1 MEYKDLNGCTCRLFF
16 EKGQSQFES
25 RHVLVIGK
33 CNGNWL
39 LTRHSVRG
47 LEFPGG
53 KAEPCES
60 LDQAAKR
67 EVYEET
73 GAIVNDLEWLAEY
86 TVYTGKPF
94 SKTVF
99 TAVIEDMKQV
109 KWMETDGPVL
119 VPNLIID
126 ENYSFLMRDA
136 GMEAIIKKVKTIE
149 KWGY

>member
-1 MEYKDLNGCTCRLFF
+1 MEYKDLNGCVCCLFF
-16 EKGQSQFES
+16 EKGQSQIDS

-33 CNGNWL
+33 HNGKWL

-53 KAEPCES
+53 KAEPDES
-60 LDQAAKR
+60 LEQAAKR

-73 GAIVNDLEWLAEY
+73 GASVNNLEWLAEY
-86 TVYTGKPF
+86 TVYTDKPF

-99 TAVIEDMKQV
+99 TAVIEDMAEV
-109 KWMETDGPVL
+109 EWMETDGPIL
-119 VPNLIID
+119 VAELLID

-136 GMEAIIKKVKTIE
+136 GMEAIIEKVKTIE
-149 KWGY
+149 KW

>member
-1 MEYKDLNGCTCRLFF
+1 MEYKDLNGCVCCLFF
-16 EKGQSQFES
+16 EKGQSQIDS

-33 CNGNWL
+33 HNGKWL

-53 KAEPCES
+53 KAEPGES
-60 LDQAAKR
+60 LEQAAKR

-73 GAIVNDLEWLAEY
+73 GASVNSLEWLAEY
-86 TVYTGKPF
+86 TVYTDKPF

-99 TAVIEDMKQV
+99 TAVIEDMAEV
-109 KWMETDGPVL
+109 EWMETDGPIL
-119 VPNLIID
+119 VAELLID

-136 GMEAIIKKVKTIE
+136 GMEAIIEKVKTIE
-149 KWGY
+149 KW

>member
-16 EKGQSQFES
+16 EKGQSQIES

-33 CNGNWL
+33 YNGNWL

-53 KAEPCES
+53 KAESGES
-60 LDQAAKR
+60 LEQAAKR

-73 GAIVNDLEWLAEY
+73 GGIVNELEWLAEY
-86 TVYTGKPF
+86 TVYTDKPF

-99 TAVIEDMKQV
+99 AATIEDMADV
-109 KWMETDGPVL
+109 EWMETDGPVL
-119 VPNLIID
+119 VPELLAN

-136 GMEAIIKKVKTIE
+136 GMEAIIEKVKTFE
-149 KWGY
+149 KW

>member
-1 MEYKDLNGCTCRLFF
+1 MEYRDLNGCVCHLFF
-16 EKGQSQFES
+16 EKGRSQVES

-33 CNGNWL
+33 FEGQWL

-53 KAEPCES
+53 KAEPGES
-60 LDQAAKR
+60 LEQAAKR

-73 GAIVNDLEWLAEY
+73 GAIATELEWLAEY
-86 TVYTGKPF
+86 TVWTDKPF

-99 TAVIEDMKQV
+99 MAAIDSMKSV
-109 KWMETDGPVL
+109 KWLETEGPVL
-119 VPNLIID
+119 VPKLVVD

-136 GMEAIIKKVKTIE
+136 GMEAIIEKVKTVE
-149 KWGY
+149 KRRH